1 MTFKHIAFNESE
13 TMREL
18 SRIAIDKK
26 MIKPSAPII
35 KEASAPDY
43 SVSTSLTQNILKLC
57 SGLRA
62 NGLSKYADEVESK
75 FITYK
80 KAAQE
85 CYNVS
90 GEEGTDLVN
99 AAHPEGSHQLVDVPG
114 DSLVETIIDRQLADL
129 KTIDKE
135 PKGKLG
141 TTKDI
146 IKEVKRALG
155 QQKTDQEQLEEQK
168 DLCNR
173 NLSKAI
179 SGYTDLSNRANSYIN
194 TLSVFSFD
202 PYITY
207 TMTKDHSNYS
217 WETPKSLIISFL
229 NDATYLF
236 SALQK
241 SASDFYEENESKIN
255 NVKSYITN
263 AIKNKANI
271 IALNNRTQAVKE
283 NEEWS
288 GEKKQDQPQTT
299 SQSKG
304 KMPLLDGQYATIN
317 GFIGTINAWIPRASA
332 YPKISSWLS
341 GEKSKLEKLIAD
353 YKTQEADP
361 RANINELRS
370 GLISEIQRHGGY
382 LNKFQVNFIDSKKI

>member
-155 QQKTDQEQLEEQK
+155 QETKNID
-168 DLCNR
+168 
-173 NLSKAI
+173 
-179 SGYTDLSNRANSYIN
+179 YRACIDSLNQARS
-194 TLSVFSFD
+194 SFD
-202 PYITY
+202 KAKSLVDAELSFFRNIIPLTNPVSDSLIDNPTQDGI
-207 TMTKDHSNYS
+207 KKASNYIS
-217 WETPKSLIISFL
+217 YWFDYNKSRVS
-229 NDATYLF
+229 N
-236 SALQK
+236 SQK
-241 SASDFYEENESKIN
+241 LLEIERAFN
-255 NVKSYITN
+255 NVKLHLFDAGISLLRAENPQSNNNEDKVKEMLKDISLLSSEIIGFASKKGVYSNKALSNWCARTKKEIEEKYNEYATATKENREDN
-263 AIKNKANI
+263 AVDMLSAFVQILRSDIEMFKNKY
-271 IALNNRTQAVKE
+271 
-283 NEEWS
+283 
-288 GEKKQDQPQTT
+288 
-299 SQSKG
+299 G
-304 KMPLLDGQYATIN
+304 K
-317 GFIGTINAWIPRASA
+317 
-332 YPKISSWLS
+332 
-341 GEKSKLEKLIAD
+341 
-353 YKTQEADP
+353 
-361 RANINELRS
+361 
-370 GLISEIQRHGGY
+370 Y
-382 LNKFQVNFIDSKKI
+382 LV